1 MFVTNTRK
9 LKIIFMF
16 YTIYLLK
23 NKPFTNFNLD
33 KTLILNSQTL
43 IKNAKTQPRKIYILK
58 RYALK
63 QTIKLQLKIFS
74 QFFLFCININL
85 SN

>member
-1 MFVTNTRK
+1 MTYLNEYVEDKLYLELFCKKKVKYSLIKKSAKIFVTNTRK

-33 KTLILNSQTL
+33 KTLILNS
-43 IKNAKTQPRKIYILK
+43 
-58 RYALK
+58 
-63 QTIKLQLKIFS
+63 
-74 QFFLFCININL
+74 
-85 SN
+85 